1 MERRPSSMET
11 AATLRRHP
19 ELRITKGRV
28 ERLRRV
34 RASCQKI
41 ACLRLVQL
49 SFLMSPCHCLV
60 TSGRIVK
67 SGHMWIWIVYPA
79 PGSQAWVRK
88 RLRATS
94 CEPGDST
101 TSGPF
106 QKLRITITGSHRVVV
121 PGGRTTEAKGRGIR
135 AGGSNR
141 LIPHGELVV

>member
-1 MERRPSSMET
+1 MERRPTSTET

-79 PGSQAWVRK
+79 PAGIAGTAGIAKCLDLLGPSSLRSTKGS
-88 RLRATS
+88 
-94 CEPGDST
+94 
-101 TSGPF
+101 
-106 QKLRITITGSHRVVV
+106 
-121 PGGRTTEAKGRGIR
+121 
-135 AGGSNR
+135 AGGY
-141 LIPHGELVV
+141 LINTEYTKRARPQNAGKHTYLEMPSTVKMG